1 MVKSAQLGKQIV
13 VTVANKIGILADMSK
28 MVADHGINIEAVVGY
43 AANNEAKVMLV
54 TSDNLRV
61 TDALKKAGYNAIK
74 EEEVL
79 IVELENTAGAL
90 KNITAAMVAQGID
103 IKQVYGTA
111 CAAGCP
117 AKIILSTSNND
128 KALVALKK

>member
-1 MVKSAQLGKQIV
+1 MVKSAQLAKQIV
-13 VTVANKIGILADMSK
+13 VTIANKIGILAEMSK
-28 MVADHGINIEAVVGY
+28 LVADHGINVEAVAGY
-43 AANNEAKVMLV
+43 AANNEAKIILL
-54 TSDNLRV
+54 TSDNQRV
-61 TDALKKAGYNAIK
+61 TDALRKAGFSSIK
-74 EEEVL
+74 EEEVVV
-79 IVELENTAGAL
+79 VELENKVGAL
-90 KNITAAMVAQGID
+90 KNITAELVAQSID